1 MRLPI
6 IRRRGADGVNMT
18 PMIDVVFQ
26 LLIFFLLT
34 THLSR
39 QEVSAELVLPR
50 AESGDEAQEDQ
61 TPRVTVNV
69 LPDGQIQLG
78 NQPLAAAELTA
89 RLRVEN
95 LKHDARLE
103 VRIRADRSVP
113 YQFVEPVLA
122 ACAAA
127 GVWDVKFA
135 VVRAEKE

>member
-6 IRRRGADGVNMT
+6 TRRRGADGVNMT

-39 QEVSAELVLPR
+39 QEVSAELVLPK
-50 AESGDEAQEDQ
+50 AQSGDEAEEDQ

-69 LPDGQIQLG
+69 LSDGQVQLG
-78 NQPLAAAELTA
+78 NQAVAIPELTA

-95 LKHDARLE
+95 LKHNARLE

-113 YQFVEPVLA
+113 YQFVEPVLTA
-122 ACAAA
+122 SAEA
-127 GVWDVKFA
+127 GIWDVKFA
-135 VVRAEKE
+135 VVKEKQN

>member
-1 MRLPI
+1 MRLPNL
-6 IRRRGADGVNMT
+6 RRRGGDGINMT

-34 THLSR
+34 THFSR

-50 AESGDEAQEDQ
+50 ATSGDEAAVDQ

-69 LPDGQIQLG
+69 LADGQIQLG
-78 NQPLAAAELTA
+78 SQPLAAAELTA
-89 RLRVEN
+89 RLRTED
-95 LKHDARLE
+95 LKHAGGLE
-103 VRIRADRSVP
+103 VRIRADRGVP
-113 YQFVEPVLA
+113 YEFVEPVLA

-135 VVRAEKE
+135 VIRDDN

>member
-1 MRLPI
+1 MKLPNT
-6 IRRRGADGVNMT
+6 RRRRDSINMT

-39 QEVSAELVLPR
+39 QEVSAELILPR
-50 AESGDEAQEDQ
+50 AESGDEALDDQ

-69 LPDGQIQLG
+69 LANGQIQLG
-78 NQPLAAAELTA
+78 GEPLAAAELTN
-89 RLRVEN
+89 RLRTEN
-95 LKHDARLE
+95 LKHDGGLE
-103 VRIRADRSVP
+103 VRIRADRGVA
-113 YQFVEPVLA
+113 YEFVEPVLA

-135 VVRAEKE
+135 VLRDE

>member
-1 MRLPI
+1 
-6 IRRRGADGVNMT
+6 MT

-39 QEVSAELVLPR
+39 QEVSAELALPK
-50 AESGDEAQEDQ
+50 AESGEEAQEDQ

-69 LPDGQIQLG
+69 LPDGQVQLG
-78 NQPLAAAELTA
+78 NQSVGTEELTA

-95 LKHDARLE
+95 LKHNSGLE

-113 YQFVEPVLA
+113 YQFVEPVLG

-127 GVWDVKFA
+127 GIWDVKFA
-135 VVRAEKE
+135 VVKEEQL